1 MRAFIDD
8 LGVRARRSD
17 AVRKHR
23 RPRDQQ
29 NYSGGETAVATV
41 WLAFYVLAIGI
52 AVTSPILSRAI
63 ELAAR

>member
-8 LGVRARRSD
+8 LGARAGRP
-17 AVRKHR
+17 ATVRKHR
-23 RPRDQQ
+23 RPHDKQ

-41 WLAFYVLAIGI
+41 WLAFYVLAIAI

>member
-8 LGVRARRSD
+8 LRARAGRPAS
-17 AVRKHR
+17 VRKHR
-23 RPRDQQ
+23 RPRNQQ
-29 NYSGGETAVATV
+29 NNGGETAVATV